1 MKKLFTVSLVTLGLV
16 VSSVA
21 QSWISTTVTLPS
33 SIAASTYTNLWN
45 GPTRLL
51 SFEVVRQG
59 TGNVASAFRV
69 FDSPLIQY
77 EAGNNLKSNI
87 FYFTNAPYVTYTV
100 GRSNMNYLASGS
112 RVITGVNWFPYY
124 SGATPRT
131 ITNSSVLSNYFFTV
145 SNVSVG
151 GYVFNRTVLTG
162 NAPTNTTTTFD
173 FSSAGG
179 LWFGK
184 GIGYSNIIGGASD
197 GDTIVLLHDPMP

>member
-100 GRSNMNYLASGS
+100 GRSNMNYLAAGS
-112 RVITGVNWFPYY
+112 RPIVGVNISTNYAGVIT
-124 SGATPRT
+124 T

-145 SNVSVG
+145 SNVSAG
-151 GYVFNRTVLTG
+151 GYVFNRVVFTG

-184 GIGYSNIIGGASD
+184 GIGYSNIIGGAAD